1 MSFQIGIKQKSN
13 KPIKYKNMARPK
25 SDNRYQFICKVTG
38 KTIKTNPKQF
48 ADLANRYGITPEELD
63 DSYVSRE
70 GRHVIATAGLTPE
83 QAVEQYKMHINV
95 ANNLKCTVKPKPEK
109 VAKIKAKPMVAQE
122 VTNGEPVAVENV
134 STEIVTESEIGVSI
148 SEESETLAEIS
159 A

>member
-1 MSFQIGIKQKSN
+1 
-13 KPIKYKNMARPK
+13 MARPK

-48 ADLANRYGITPEELD
+48 ADLANSYGITPEQLD

-70 GRHVIATAGLTPE
+70 GRHVIANAGLTPE

-95 ANNLKCTVKPKPEK
+95 ANKLKCTVKPKPEK
-109 VAKIKAKPMVAQE
+109 ATKVNSKPMVAQE
-122 VTNGEPVAVENV
+122 VKNSEPVAVMVEAEGERIITKNENSV
-134 STEIVTESEIGVSI
+134 EITIPAESEMDDLV
-148 SEESETLAEIS
+148 EIS

>member
-1 MSFQIGIKQKSN
+1 
-13 KPIKYKNMARPK
+13 MARPK

-48 ADLANRYGITPEELD
+48 ADLANRYGITPEQLD

-70 GRHVIATAGLTPE
+70 GRHVIASAGLTPE

-95 ANNLKCTVKPKPEK
+95 ANNLKCTLKPKPEK
-109 VAKIKAKPMVAQE
+109 VPKVKSVKPMIAQE
-122 VTNGEPVAVENV
+122 VKNGEPVAVEIEADAERIITKNENSV
-134 STEIVTESEIGVSI
+134 EIIIPAESEMDSLV
-148 SEESETLAEIS
+148 EIS